1 MNEEP
6 DVIIIGAGAA
16 GLSAAKE
23 LTRQRLRY
31 TLVEA
36 SHRIGGRAYS
46 EEIAPNNWFDLGCSY
61 LHQAETNPFVPIAE
75 SLGMV
80 LKKDKGDLFAVEQVR
95 SYHNSLLLDENQS
108 SLRNQYDQQCTESIT
123 ASNAHGKDLAVAD
136 LIDLDSPYAAP
147 LMIGM
152 ATSNAVDIDQTSSAD
167 LVNFFGGSDFSIQDG
182 YGTLVKKWG
191 DEVPVSL
198 NTKVSSINWNS
209 SGVQVKTNRG
219 TIKAQ
224 RVLVTVST
232 GILAAN
238 HIEFKPGLPDWKEAA
253 IAGIPTGTMN
263 KICVHFNHDVFSTGD
278 LGVYHAWNENGEG
291 SEIEANVMGLNT
303 ATIFVGGRF
312 AVWLEKQG
320 QQTGLDFAM
329 NQLSDVFGNDIRNHI
344 DNSIVTAWA
353 TEPLTLGSYS
363 CALPGQA
370 YQRLELARSIDHK
383 LFFAGEATI
392 VGAQATCHGAY
403 LSGIRAAQEIKASL
417 VANGSG

>member
-1 MNEEP
+1 MNEQP

-23 LTRQRLRY
+23 LSRQGLRY

-61 LHQAETNPFVPIAE
+61 LHQGETNPFVPIAE
-75 SLGMV
+75 DLGMV
-80 LKKDKGDLFAVEQVR
+80 LEKEKGDIFSLDQIR
-95 SYHNSLLLDENQS
+95 NYHNGILLDAEQTA
-108 SLRNQYDQQCTESIT
+108 LCYQYDQQCTENIT
-123 ASNAHGKDLAVAD
+123 ASNAQGDDTAVAD

-152 ATSNAVDIDQTSSAD
+152 ATDCAADIDQTSALD

-182 YGTLVKKWG
+182 YGNLVKKWG
-191 DEVPVSL
+191 DDVPVSL
-198 NTKVSSINWNS
+198 NTKVTSIIWDS
-209 SGVQVKTNRG
+209 SGVRVETNRG
-219 TIKAQ
+219 TIKGQ
-224 RVLVTVST
+224 CVLTTVST

-238 HIEFKPGLPDWKEAA
+238 HIRFKPGLPDWKEAA
-253 IAGIPTGTMN
+253 IAGVPTGTMN
-263 KICVHFNHDVFSTGD
+263 KICVHFDRDVFEAGD
-278 LGVYHAWNENGEG
+278 LGVHHTWRDNGEG

-303 ATIFVGGRF
+303 ATVFIGGRF

-320 QQTGLDFAM
+320 QQAGLDFAL
-329 NQLSDVFGNDIRNHI
+329 NQLTDVFGNDIRNHI

-370 YQRLELARSIDHK
+370 HQRAELARPIDQK

-403 LSGIRAAQEIKASL
+403 LSGIRAAREIKASL
-417 VANGSG
+417 V

>member
-23 LTRQRLRY
+23 LTRQRLSY

-61 LHQAETNPFVPIAE
+61 LHQAETNPFVPIADN
-75 SLGMV
+75 LGIV
-80 LKKDKGDLFAVEQVR
+80 LKKDKGDLFAVDQVR
-95 SYHNSLLLDENQS
+95 NYCNGIMLDENQS
-108 SLRNQYDQQCTESIT
+108 ALRNQYDQQCTERII
-123 ASNAHGKDLAVAD
+123 ASKAQGKDSAVSD
-136 LIDLDSPYAAP
+136 LVDLDSPYAAP

-152 ATSNAVDIDQTSSAD
+152 ATANAADIDQTSAAD
-167 LVNFFGGSDFSIQDG
+167 LVNFINGYDFSILNG
-182 YGTLVKKWG
+182 YGNLVKKWG
-191 DEVPVSL
+191 GQVPVSL
-198 NTKVSSINWNS
+198 NTKVTSINWNS
-209 SGVQVKTNRG
+209 SGVQVETNRG
-219 TIKAQ
+219 TIRSQ

-238 HIEFKPGLPDWKEAA
+238 HIQFKPGLPAWKEAA
-253 IAGIPTGTMN
+253 ISAVPTQTMN
-263 KICVHFNHDVFSTGD
+263 KIGVHFSRDVFAAGD
-278 LGVYHAWNENGEG
+278 LGVHHTWNENGQG

-320 QQTGLDFAM
+320 QQTGLDFAL
-329 NQLSDVFGNDIRNHI
+329 NQLTDVFGNDIRNHI

-363 CALPGQA
+363 CALPGHA
-370 YQRLELARSIDHK
+370 NQRVELAGPIDDK
-383 LFFAGEATI
+383 LYFAGEATI

-403 LSGIRAAQEIKASL
+403 LSGIRAAQEIKKASD
-417 VANGSG
+417 SR

>member
-6 DVIIIGAGAA
+6 EVIIIGAGAA

-23 LTRQRLRY
+23 LTRQGLRY

-61 LHQAETNPFVPIAE
+61 LHQGETNPFVPIAE
-75 SLGMV
+75 DLGFI
-80 LKKDKGDLFAVEQVR
+80 LAKDKGDLFALDQVR
-95 SYHNSLLLDENQS
+95 YYRNGVLLDDEQS
-108 SLRNQYDQQCTESIT
+108 ALCNQYDQQCTENII
-123 ASNAHGKDLAVAD
+123 ASNAQGDDTAVAD

-152 ATSNAVDIDQTSSAD
+152 GTANAVDIDQTSAAD
-167 LVNFFGGSDFSIQDG
+167 LVNFIGGSDFPIQDG
-182 YGTLVKKWG
+182 YGNLVKKWG
-191 DEVPVSL
+191 DDVPVSL
-198 NTKVSSINWNS
+198 NTNVTTVNWNS
-209 SGVQVKTNRG
+209 SGARVETNRG
-219 TIKAQ
+219 TITGQ
-224 RVLVTVST
+224 RVLTTVST

-238 HIEFKPGLPDWKEAA
+238 HIQFNPGLPDWKEAA

-263 KICVHFNHDVFSTGD
+263 KICVHFNRDVFAASD
-278 LGVYHAWNENGEG
+278 LGVHLTWRDNGEG

-303 ATIFVGGRF
+303 VTVFIGGRF

-320 QQTGLDFAM
+320 QQAGLDFALK
-329 NQLSDVFGNDIRNHI
+329 QITDVFGNDIRNHI

-370 YQRLELARSIDHK
+370 HQRVELARPIDNK

-403 LSGIRAAQEIKASL
+403 LSGIRAAQEIKASSI
-417 VANGSG
+417 NKR

>member
-6 DVIIIGAGAA
+6 EVIIIGAGAA

-23 LTRQRLRY
+23 LTRQGLRY

-61 LHQAETNPFVPIAE
+61 LHQGETNPFVPIAE
-75 SLGMV
+75 ELG
-80 LKKDKGDLFAVEQVR
+80 LALEKDKGELFALDQVR
-95 SYHNSLLLDENQS
+95 NYHNGVLLDDEQS
-108 SLRNQYDQQCTESIT
+108 AMCIQFDQQCTKNIV
-123 ASNAHGKDLAVAD
+123 ASNAQGNDSSVAD

-152 ATSNAVDIDQTSSAD
+152 GTANAVDIDQTSAAD
-167 LVNFFGGSDFSIQDG
+167 LVNFFGGSDFSIPDG
-182 YGTLVKKWG
+182 YGNLVKKWG
-191 DEVPVSL
+191 DDVPVSL
-198 NTKVSSINWNS
+198 NTNVTSVIWNS
-209 SGVQVKTNRG
+209 SGVRVETNRG
-219 TIKAQ
+219 TITGQ
-224 RVLVTVST
+224 RVLTTVST

-238 HIEFKPGLPDWKEAA
+238 HIQFKPGLPDWKEAA
-253 IAGIPTGTMN
+253 IAGVPTGTMN
-263 KICVHFNHDVFSTGD
+263 KICVHFNRDVFEASD
-278 LGVYHAWNENGEG
+278 LGVHVTWRDNGEG

-303 ATIFVGGRF
+303 VTVFIGGRF

-320 QQTGLDFAM
+320 QRAGLDFAL
-329 NQLSDVFGNDIRNHI
+329 NQITDVFGNDIRNHI

-370 YQRLELARSIDHK
+370 HQRVELARPIDNK

-417 VANGSG
+417 A

>member
-1 MNEEP
+1 MYEEP
-6 DVIIIGAGAA
+6 DVVIIGAGTA

-23 LTRQRLRY
+23 LTRQGLRY
-31 TLVEA
+31 ALVEA

-61 LHQAETNPFVPIAE
+61 LHQGETNPFVAIAE
-75 SLGMV
+75 ELGMV
-80 LKKDKGDLFAVEQVR
+80 LEKDRGAMFALDQVR
-95 SYHNSLLLDENQS
+95 NYQNGTLLGAEQS
-108 SLRNQYDQQCTESIT
+108 ALRNQYDQQCTEKIL
-123 ASNAHGKDLAVAD
+123 ASAAHGSDTAVAD
-136 LIDLDSPYAAP
+136 LVDLGNPYAAP
-147 LMIGM
+147 FQIGM
-152 ATSNAVDIDQTSSAD
+152 ATANAVDIDQTSAAD
-167 LVNFFGGSDFSIQDG
+167 LVNIFGGSDFSIRDG
-182 YGTLVKKWG
+182 YGNLVKKWG
-191 DEVPVSL
+191 DDVPVSL
-198 NTKVSSINWNS
+198 NTNVTSINWNS
-209 SGVQVKTNRG
+209 SGVRVETNKG

-224 RVLVTVST
+224 RVLTTVST

-238 HIEFKPGLPDWKEAA
+238 QIQFKPGLPDWKEAA

-263 KICVHFNHDVFSTGD
+263 KICVHFSRDVFEVGD
-278 LGVYHAWNENGEG
+278 LGVHHTWRDNGEG

-303 ATIFVGGRF
+303 ATVFIGGRF

-320 QQTGLDFAM
+320 QQAGLDFAV
-329 NQLSDVFGNDIRNHI
+329 NQIAEVFGNDIRNHI

-370 YQRLELARSIDHK
+370 HQRVELARPIDDK

-417 VANGSG
+417 V